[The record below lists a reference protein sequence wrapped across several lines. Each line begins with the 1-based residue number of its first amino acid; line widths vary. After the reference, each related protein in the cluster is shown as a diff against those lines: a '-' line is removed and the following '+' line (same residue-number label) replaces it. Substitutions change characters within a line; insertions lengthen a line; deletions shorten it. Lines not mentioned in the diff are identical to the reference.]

1 MKKHFRNFCVR
12 GMTFAW
18 TGPVILA
25 VVWLCLERAG
35 IVSMLT
41 VNEAVLG
48 IVSSAIMVFVA
59 AGISIVYQIENIP
72 KAFAGLIQC
81 AVLYIDYLGIYII
94 NGWIPTDRIWVFT
107 LIFLAVFVI
116 VWSSIYIP
124 IHIRVK
130 KINRTLR
137 EKTAFH
143 KAFEPSA
150 PCLQT
155 QERLAPVASYIDIV
169 AIWALIYGAT

>member
-25 VVWLCLERAG
+25 VVWLCLERVG

-94 NGWIPTDRIWVFT
+94 NRWIPTDRIWVFT

-137 EKTAFH
+137 EKNGF
-143 KAFEPSA
+143 S
-150 PCLQT
+150 Q
-155 QERLAPVASYIDIV
+155 SI
-169 AIWALIYGAT
+169 

>member
-1 MKKHFRNFCVR
+1 MLFR
-12 GMTFAW
+12 AQ
-18 TGPVILA
+18 
-25 VVWLCLERAG
+25 E
-35 IVSMLT
+35 
-41 VNEAVLG
+41 
-48 IVSSAIMVFVA
+48 A

-155 QERLAPVASYIDIV
+155 QELLVPVVSCIDIV
-169 AIWALIYGAT
+169 AILALIYGAT

>member
-35 IVSMLT
+35 NVSMLT

-48 IVSSAIMVFVA
+48 IVSSAIMAFVA

-72 KAFAGLIQC
+72 KAFAGLTQC

-137 EKTAFH
+137 EKNGF
-143 KAFEPSA
+143 S
-150 PCLQT
+150 Q
-155 QERLAPVASYIDIV
+155 SI
-169 AIWALIYGAT
+169 

>member
-72 KAFAGLIQC
+72 KAF
-81 AVLYIDYLGIYII
+81 
-94 NGWIPTDRIWVFT
+94 
-107 LIFLAVFVI
+107 
-116 VWSSIYIP
+116 
-124 IHIRVK
+124 
-130 KINRTLR
+130 
-137 EKTAFH
+137 
-143 KAFEPSA
+143 EPSA
-150 PCLQT
+150 PCLQDIFPAGQT
-155 QERLAPVASYIDIV
+155 VCLRPRGARPGKAKRAPSQRKKSGNCSSACRTTRRVTAS
-169 AIWALIYGAT
+169 GCCSR

>member
-25 VVWLCLERAG
+25 VVWFCRERAG

-48 IVSSAIMVFVA
+48 IVSSAIMAFVA

-94 NGWIPTDRIWVFT
+94 NGWIPTDRIWMFT

-137 EKTAFH
+137 EKNGF
-143 KAFEPSA
+143 S
-150 PCLQT
+150 Q
-155 QERLAPVASYIDIV
+155 SI
-169 AIWALIYGAT
+169 

>member
-18 TGPVILA
+18 TGPVIRA

-48 IVSSAIMVFVA
+48 IVSSAIMAFVA

-137 EKTAFH
+137 EKNGF
-143 KAFEPSA
+143 S
-150 PCLQT
+150 Q
-155 QERLAPVASYIDIV
+155 SI
-169 AIWALIYGAT
+169 

>member
-25 VVWLCLERAG
+25 VVWLCLERAC

-137 EKTAFH
+137 EKNGF
-143 KAFEPSA
+143 S
-150 PCLQT
+150 Q
-155 QERLAPVASYIDIV
+155 SI
-169 AIWALIYGAT
+169 

>member
-48 IVSSAIMVFVA
+48 IVSSAIMAFVA

-72 KAFAGLIQC
+72 KARHANTAIEIRDNIIAGAIPANI
-81 AVLYIDYLGIYII
+81 AV
-94 NGWIPTDRIWVFT
+94 
-107 LIFLAVFVI
+107 
-116 VWSSIYIP
+116 
-124 IHIRVK
+124 
-130 KINRTLR
+130 
-137 EKTAFH
+137 
-143 KAFEPSA
+143 
-150 PCLQT
+150 
-155 QERLAPVASYIDIV
+155 
-169 AIWALIYGAT
+169 

>member
-48 IVSSAIMVFVA
+48 IVSSAIMAFVA

-72 KAFAGLIQC
+72 KAF
-81 AVLYIDYLGIYII
+81 
-94 NGWIPTDRIWVFT
+94 
-107 LIFLAVFVI
+107 
-116 VWSSIYIP
+116 
-124 IHIRVK
+124 
-130 KINRTLR
+130 
-137 EKTAFH
+137 
-143 KAFEPSA
+143 EPSA

-155 QERLAPVASYIDIV
+155 QDRLAPVASYIDIV

>member
-25 VVWLCLERAG
+25 VVWLCLEREG

-137 EKTAFH
+137 EKNGF
-143 KAFEPSA
+143 S
-150 PCLQT
+150 Q
-155 QERLAPVASYIDIV
+155 SI
-169 AIWALIYGAT
+169 

>member
-35 IVSMLT
+35 IISMLT

-94 NGWIPTDRIWVFT
+94 NRWIPTDRIWVFT

-137 EKTAFH
+137 EKNGF
-143 KAFEPSA
+143 S
-150 PCLQT
+150 Q
-155 QERLAPVASYIDIV
+155 SI
-169 AIWALIYGAT
+169 

>member
-41 VNEAVLG
+41 VNEAALG

-72 KAFAGLIQC
+72 KAFAGL
-81 AVLYIDYLGIYII
+81 
-94 NGWIPTDRIWVFT
+94 F
-107 LIFLAVFVI
+107 
-116 VWSSIYIP
+116 
-124 IHIRVK
+124 
-130 KINRTLR
+130 
-137 EKTAFH
+137 
-143 KAFEPSA
+143 SA
-150 PCLQT
+150 PYSTLTILVFILLTGGSRRTGYGCLH
-155 QERLAPVASYIDIV
+155 
-169 AIWALIYGAT
+169 